1 MKAIFAVLLVLVLCV
16 GCGKKDF
23 KSLKALAEKGDA
35 EAQYEIGMMY
45 RNGEGVEADLK
56 EAFKWTRKAAE
67 QDQPLAQ
74 YELGWMYDYGEG
86 VEKDIVMAYVWFYI
100 APDVQSKIVRGLAQ
114 RMNPEQIAAAKAM
127 VKDWQQKFKANKKK
141 E

>member
-1 MKAIFAVLLVLVLCV
+1 MKVIYAGLLVLVLGV

-23 KSLKALAEKGDA
+23 NSLKALAEKGDA

-45 RNGEGVEADLK
+45 RKGEGVEADLK